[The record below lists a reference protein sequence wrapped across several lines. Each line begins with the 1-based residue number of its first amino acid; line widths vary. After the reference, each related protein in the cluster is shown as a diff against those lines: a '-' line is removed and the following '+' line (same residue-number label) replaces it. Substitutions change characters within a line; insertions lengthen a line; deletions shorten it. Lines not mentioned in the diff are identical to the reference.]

1 MLFKQGRC
9 CVASLFFIFIPM
21 KKASIAIIIL
31 LSFICHN
38 GLAQSAKELQETAR
52 SFMQQGDYANAIL
65 VLNRAI
71 QLEPGN
77 YDITKDLSLSYYMQR
92 DNAKALEIIKPLL
105 DKEDGDDQSY
115 QIAGNIYKQLDQPKE
130 CEKLYRRGLKKFPD
144 SGPLYNDL
152 GELLWAQQDYS
163 AIKQW
168 EKGIEVDPD
177 FSRNYYNASKFYYFS
192 TDKIWSIIYGEIFV
206 NMEPISS
213 RTPEIKSII
222 LESYKKLF
230 STSNITLPAD
240 QKSKFADAYVKTMNR
255 QSPVAMSGINTE
267 SLTMIRTRFIL
278 DWYTEFGFL
287 MPFKL
292 FEFHRQLLQDGMFDA
307 YNQWLFEPVQNLAAY
322 QNWTITHAAEY
333 NEFNKLQK
341 GRIFKMP
348 PGQYY
353 HPAVN

>member
-1 MLFKQGRC
+1 
-9 CVASLFFIFIPM
+9 M
-21 KKASIAIIIL
+21 KKITAVFIIL
-31 LSFICHN
+31 LSIHCVDLF
-38 GLAQSAKELQETAR
+38 AQSAKELQETAR

-65 VLNRAI
+65 VLNRAT

-92 DNAKALEIIKPLL
+92 DNTKALEIIKPLL

-115 QIAGNIYKQLDQPKE
+115 QIAGNIYKQLEQPKE
-130 CEKLYRRGLKKFPD
+130 CEKLYRKGLKKFPT
-144 SGPLYNDL
+144 SGALYNDL
-152 GELLWAQQDYS
+152 GELLFAQQDYS

-177 FSRNYYNASKFYYFS
+177 YSRNYYNASKFYYFS

-206 NMEPISS
+206 NMEPMSS

-230 STSNITLPAD
+230 STTTITLPAD
-240 QKSKFADAYVKTMNR
+240 QKGKFADAYVKTMNR
-255 QSPVAMSGINTE
+255 QNSVAMLGINTE

-292 FEFHRQLLQDGMFDA
+292 FELHRQLLQDGLFDA

-333 NEFNKLQK
+333 NEFSKLQK
-341 GRIFKMP
+341 GRVFKIP

-353 HPAVN
+353 HPVVN